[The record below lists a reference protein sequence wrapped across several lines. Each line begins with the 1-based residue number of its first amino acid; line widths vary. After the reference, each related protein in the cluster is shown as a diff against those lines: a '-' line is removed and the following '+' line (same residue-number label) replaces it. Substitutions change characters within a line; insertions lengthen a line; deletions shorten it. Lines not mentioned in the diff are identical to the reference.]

1 MHKIRQRVADYGARN
16 IKLIICALALVGMIA
31 VSSSISATALVG
43 TALLQAG
50 SVEPPRD
57 LRSGFLEVRRLPVSG
72 SRVSC
77 LPPAFLLSP
86 LYET

>member
-1 MHKIRQRVADYGARN
+1 MHTQWEDNGVGN

-31 VSSSISATALVG
+31 VSSSLSATALVG

-57 LRSGFLEVRRLPVSG
+57 LGSGFLEVRRLPFG
-72 SRVSC
+72 RRVGC
-77 LPPAFLLSP
+77 LPPAFIVSP
-86 LYET
+86 